1 MPPRGGYPVGV
12 ADFRLELDGRD
23 LLNVAGMLTLSRMS
37 MAAAA
42 PAFTHDAQALAILLA
57 LAMFTDVIDG
67 PVARWT
73 GTVSRTGAM
82 IDGWVDKVFLVNF
95 AWTLSVGAW
104 VPYWVL
110 LPWFIREIVQGAM
123 FPFMVWRYFIG
134 QAPWPEPSS
143 IGKLATVALAVAMF
157 GGLAQEPLVLYP
169 FTALCALTGTW
180 AVVGYWRRDAP
191 LADVGPLPT
200 PQAVRMRR

>member
-1 MPPRGGYPVGV
+1 MSE
-12 ADFRLELDGRD
+12 FRLELDGRD
-23 LLNVAGMLTLSRMS
+23 LFNVAGLLTLSRMS

-42 PAFTHDAQALAILLA
+42 PAFTHDPVALAWLLA

-73 GTVSRTGAM
+73 NCVSRTGAM

-95 AWTLSVGAW
+95 AWTMSVGGW
-104 VPYWVL
+104 VPYWIL

-134 QAPWPEPSS
+134 QAPWPEPSQT
-143 IGKLATVALAVAMF
+143 GKVATVALAVAMF
-157 GGLAQEPLVLYP
+157 GGLFEEPAVLYP
-169 FTALCALTGTW
+169 FTGLCAVAGTA
-180 AVVGYWRRDAP
+180 AVVGYWRRDEP

-200 PQAVRMRR
+200 PDAVQMRRQARTNR